1 MAKEKQEENK
11 LLGILTG
18 IGRYIFGF
26 IIMISPLIVTLLT
39 GNNPKIILLGLF
51 TPPITLIIAPQ
62 ILIGLYFMFTG
73 KTRIRV
79 DVTLLIL
86 VIICTMALSGF
97 KPTGV

>member
-1 MAKEKQEENK
+1 MVKEKKGNK
-11 LLGILTG
+11 LFGILTG

-26 IIMISPLIVTLLT
+26 IIMLSPLLVVLLT

-73 KTRIRV
+73 KTRIRI

-97 KPTGV
+97 KPTSV